1 MRILSIVLG
10 FFCILPLFARA
21 QAISGD
27 KAQLEQ
33 QLADVE
39 REISVYQN
47 TIDDY
52 RKQGSSL
59 GGEIKKLDAEA
70 KKLSLEIKA
79 IDLSLARLNSEIAK
93 NQGNIKVTDAKLG
106 FDKRAL
112 GEALQALSE
121 EDGKNLAEI
130 LLANPELSHF
140 FNNVNGLMS
149 LGDDLKD
156 ALAEI
161 TVTRE
166 ELLDLKQQ
174 LAEKKTDTSDLK
186 SSRDNEKKALAKKKA
201 QKNDLLTQ
209 TKGQESQYQELLKE
223 SQKTAAQIR
232 SRIFEF
238 LGGGQMTFEQAY
250 QIAKGASALVGVRPA
265 LLLAVLDHES
275 ALGKNVGKCNYHTAM
290 HPTRD
295 IPLFLSLT
303 ASLGLNAEAMSVSC
317 ANKDGAYG
325 GAMGPSQFIPS
336 TWNIYTKRIAGLT
349 GSNPPSPWRN
359 MDAFVATALYLKD
372 AGASGSQDV
381 AADRQA
387 AARYYAGARWRNYLW
402 TYGERVVSKARQ
414 FESDI
419 AALTQ

>member
-1 MRILSIVLG
+1 MRILLIFAG
-10 FFCILPLFARA
+10 FFCLTPLFASA
-21 QAISGD
+21 QAVSGD
-27 KAQLEQ
+27 KAQLERE
-33 QLADVE
+33 LADVE

-52 RKQGSSL
+52 RKQGRSL

-70 KKLSLEIKA
+70 KKLALEIKA
-79 IDLSLARLNSEIAK
+79 IDLSLARLNAEIAK

-112 GEALQALSE
+112 GEALQSLSE
-121 EDGKNLAEI
+121 EDGKNLLEI
-130 LLANPELSHF
+130 LFANPELSHF

-149 LGDDLKD
+149 LQDDLKD
-156 ALAEI
+156 ALTEI
-161 TVTRE
+161 TATRE

-174 LAEKKTDTSDLK
+174 LAERKTDTSDLK
-186 SSRDNEKKALAKKKA
+186 SSRDNEKKALARKKT
-201 QKNDLLTQ
+201 QKNDLLAQ

-238 LGGGQMTFEQAY
+238 LGGGQMTFDQAY
-250 QIAKGASALVGVRPA
+250 QIAKGASVFVGVRPA

-275 ALGKNVGKCNYHTAM
+275 ALGKNVGRCNYHAAM

-295 IPLFLSLT
+295 IPIFLELT
-303 ASLGLNAEAMSVSC
+303 ASLGLNAETMSVSC

-336 TWNIYTKRIAGLT
+336 TWKMYAKRIAAFT

-359 MDAFVATALYLKD
+359 MDAFVATGLYLKD
-372 AGASGSQDV
+372 AGASATPNVS
-381 AADRQA
+381 ADRQA

-402 TYGERVVSKARQ
+402 TYGERVIAKARQ
-414 FESDI
+414 FEEDI
-419 AALTQ
+419 AALQ